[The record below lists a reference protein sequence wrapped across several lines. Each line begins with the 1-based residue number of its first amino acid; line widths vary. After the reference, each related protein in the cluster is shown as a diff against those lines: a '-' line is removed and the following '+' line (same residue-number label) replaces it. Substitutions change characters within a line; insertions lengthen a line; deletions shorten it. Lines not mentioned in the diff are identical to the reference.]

1 MVIFMSLVL
10 PREEEVEK
18 MFSRILSSD
27 EFCERLMDTFYD
39 HLCDDNRDT
48 DSDPH
53 HFAEVLL
60 NAYKNG
66 DVSALLLEIC
76 NRSMFDLLKEA
87 YLIPKRFHGKCGE
100 NPILLTDAD
109 GNLLE
114 DKKELV
120 SKHEYKKFSEIYQAH
135 PAAPRSKLY
144 LADGYDLVRYYTSGM
159 NICEKPENKE
169 RGILILYALPDTQKL
184 NLTEAQAYDTV
195 WSTFH
200 EIQKEAFSAIVYY
213 GQETGLKSGKSFN
226 ELGVLLP
233 IHQFEA
239 KMLQHLSVI
248 DGLVLSCR
256 EKMLKTA
263 GADSLDL

>member
-1 MVIFMSLVL
+1 MSLVL
-10 PREEEVEK
+10 PREEEVENI
-18 MFSRILSSD
+18 FSRILSSD
-27 EFCERLMDTFYD
+27 ESCERLIETFYD
-39 HLCDDNRDT
+39 HLCDDNRYMDP
-48 DSDPH
+48 DPH

-87 YLIPKRFHGKCGE
+87 YLIPKRFHGKSGE
-100 NPILLTDAD
+100 NPVFLTDVD

-114 DKKELV
+114 EKKELV
-120 SKHEYKKFSEIYQAH
+120 TKHEYKKFQEIYRTH

-144 LADGYDLVRYYTSGM
+144 LADGYDLVRYYTNDM
-159 NICEKPENKE
+159 NICEKQENRE
-169 RGILILYALPDTQKL
+169 RGILILYALPDTKKL
-184 NLTEAQAYDTV
+184 NLTEAQAYDV
-195 WSTFH
+195 IWSTFH
-200 EIQKEAFSAIVYY
+200 EIQKEAFSAIVFY
-213 GQETGLKSGKSFN
+213 GQETGMKSGKSFD

-233 IHQFEA
+233 IHQFES

-256 EKMLKTA
+256 EEMIKTA
-263 GADSLDL
+263 GTDSLDL